1 MDRLL
6 FTPVTPEAREIVT
19 SFTLHSYGQICDLAF
34 ANLYGW
40 AVKYETCYCVEGD
53 SLFIRFS
60 SPLRPHPAYLVPIT
74 RGEGCVGQAI
84 GRLGI
89 EAEAG

>member
-1 MDRLL
+1 MDRLF

-40 AVKYETCYCVEGD
+40 AVKYETCYATVWREIA
-53 SLFIRFS
+53 SSSASPPPYVLIR
-60 SPLRPHPAYLVPIT
+60 PI
-74 RGEGCVGQAI
+74 
-84 GRLGI
+84 
-89 EAEAG
+89 